1 MSADDVVK
9 SCLANVPKSVA
20 AGVVDM
26 GSGMML
32 AIKTVQSH
40 PQAVLD
46 ILAPATKELFEGDMV
61 LHIENL
67 FKKARGVDD
76 DERYFQ
82 EILVSSTNL
91 WHYFGRL
98 KSNPKVVMTVVCRAD
113 VNMGMFLMKAREIA
127 ESASI

>member
-1 MSADDVVK
+1 MSADDIVK
-9 SCLANVPKSVA
+9 DCLTNVPKSVA

-32 AIKTVQSH
+32 AIKTVESH

-76 DERYFQ
+76 NERYFQ
-82 EILVSSTNL
+82 EVLVSSTNL

-98 KSNPKVVMTVVCRAD
+98 KANPKVVVTVVCRID

-127 ESASI
+127 SNASI